1 MPSLKQIRE
10 NKKTKNEYLESKHY
24 THPSG
29 ISLSAKII
37 KKQNIML
44 INEICKL
51 KNLNKEEK
59 LELMEKFI
67 KVNYYCPTITKY
79 QKKEKNQLI

>member
-1 MPSLKQIRE
+1 
-10 NKKTKNEYLESKHY
+10 
-24 THPSG
+24 
-29 ISLSAKII
+29 
-37 KKQNIML
+37 ML

-67 KVNYYCPTITKY
+67 KVNYYCPTVTKY
-79 QKKEKNQLI
+79 QKKETNQLI

>member
-1 MPSLKQIRE
+1 MPSMKQIRE
-10 NKKTKNEYLESKHY
+10 NKKSKNEYLESKNY

-29 ISLSAKII
+29 ISLCAKII